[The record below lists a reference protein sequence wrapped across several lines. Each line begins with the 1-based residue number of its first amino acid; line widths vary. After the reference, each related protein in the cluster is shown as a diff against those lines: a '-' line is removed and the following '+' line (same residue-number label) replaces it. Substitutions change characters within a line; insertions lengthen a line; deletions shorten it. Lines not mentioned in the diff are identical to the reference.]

1 MSEAAVGE
9 EGLEGPA
16 DATPVIKLAQRDGA
30 IVLAA
35 LSLFAAADS
44 WHAATGLAFAA
55 VLAVLDGVLV
65 AVVVGTLA
73 HEWGHFAGARLS
85 GGIAPS
91 RPISSFFPI
100 FDIDLE
106 RSSERSFRAMS
117 VGGNVGHWLV
127 VLALAAFL
135 PLDTAG
141 RIALVSG
148 AFGVAVAAS
157 TTEIPIIRRSFAG
170 ASPVESFK
178 GLSGELLRRNN
189 WIGAG
194 AGVALFLVL

>member
-1 MSEAAVGE
+1 MSEAAVDE
-9 EGLEGPA
+9 ESQEDPA
-16 DATPVIKLAQRDGA
+16 DSTPVLKLAQRDGA
-30 IVLAA
+30 IVLVA

-44 WHAATGLAFAA
+44 WHASTGLAFAA
-55 VLAVLDGVLV
+55 VLSVLDGVLV

-91 RPISSFFPI
+91 RHISSFFPI
-100 FDIDLE
+100 FDMDLE
-106 RSSERSFRAMS
+106 RSSDQSFRAMS

-127 VLALAAFL
+127 FLALLAFL

-178 GLSGELLRRNN
+178 GFSGELLRRNN
-189 WIGAG
+189 WIGTG